1 VLLEGGRRYA
11 PFVIANG
18 GNLGESLQGS
28 IQAFLAKNPDNVAAT
43 LENYISHEVAYF
55 SFGAANPD
63 GAEHLRSRGNNIFGF
78 EDLPGN
84 LPNISDNDFNDG
96 ILAFNFIA

>member
-1 VLLEGGRRYA
+1 M
-11 PFVIANG
+11 
-18 GNLGESLQGS
+18 
-28 IQAFLAKNPDNVAAT
+28 T
-43 LENYISHEVAYF
+43 ISHEVAYF

-84 LPNISDNDFNDG
+84 LPNKYLSKINYTFR
-96 ILAFNFIA
+96 

>member
-1 VLLEGGRRYA
+1 M
-11 PFVIANG
+11 
-18 GNLGESLQGS
+18 
-28 IQAFLAKNPDNVAAT
+28 
-43 LENYISHEVAYF
+43 
-55 SFGAANPD
+55 
-63 GAEHLRSRGNNIFGF
+63 FGF